1 MLNKMKKAFGNDD
14 YHKRIRKSFASCIV
28 VLIALIFATI
38 AWFAS
43 SRTLSIKGI
52 NLGAVDTG
60 DVQIGLNENDWQ
72 TDTAFDI
79 GVSNVDELETATEVG
94 VKEPVFE
101 NIYGEDDKGTV
112 ALITKEDSKIM
123 APGTYGFFTFYVRTT
138 SPSTKSC
145 KINLTKVLKGSDL
158 SNNTELKNELENLF
172 TGHILCFSNRTKS
185 DEGYLYSG
193 LIDDTNSMTVAFES
207 SDSQTEGKIQK
218 VTIYWVWPYEFKDL
232 VNTDVSKGDAF
243 VKSIVNSNATSDE
256 IKAMTGLYPARTE
269 LNENAIPNLEGYPLT
284 YENVYEIGRYKETK
298 ATFSSSDN
306 LTKDS
311 MLTEWYDYADTL
323 MASYINNLKF
333 HISVEGAN

>member
-1 MLNKMKKAFGNDD
+1 MLNKMKKAFDNDD

-43 SRTLSIKGI
+43 SRSISIKGI

-60 DVQIGLNENDWQ
+60 DVQIGLNEDDWQ
-72 TDTAFDI
+72 KNTSFDI
-79 GVSNVDELETATEVG
+79 GVSRVDELETATGVG
-94 VKEPVFE
+94 VKEPAFE
-101 NIYGEDDKGTV
+101 NIYGEDEKGTV
-112 ALITKEDSKIM
+112 ALITKEDSEIM

-145 KINLTKVLKGSDL
+145 EINLTKVLKGSDL
-158 SNNTELKNELENLF
+158 SDNTELKNELENLF
-172 TGHILCFSNRTKS
+172 AGHILCFSNRTKN
-185 DEGYLYSG
+185 DKGYLYSG
-193 LIDDTNSMTVAFES
+193 LIDDTNSMTVTFNS

-218 VTIYWVWPYEFKDL
+218 VTIYWVWPYEFNDL

-243 VKSIVNSNATSDE
+243 VKSTINNNATSDE
-256 IKAMTGLYPARTE
+256 IKAMIGLYPARTK
-269 LNENAIPNLEGYPLT
+269 LDENAQSTIKEYPLT
-284 YENVYEIGRYKETK
+284 YENVYEIIRYNETKETY
-298 ATFSSSDN
+298 SSSDS